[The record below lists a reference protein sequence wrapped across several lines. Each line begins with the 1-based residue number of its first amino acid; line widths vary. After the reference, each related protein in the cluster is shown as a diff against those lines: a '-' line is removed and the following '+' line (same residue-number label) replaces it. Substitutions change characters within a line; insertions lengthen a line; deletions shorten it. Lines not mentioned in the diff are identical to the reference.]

1 MSKKEKVA
9 IIVLC
14 VSMVLLIISSIT
26 TVTILK
32 IKKDNLVKEIILKY

>member
-1 MSKKEKVA
+1 MSKKEKIA